1 LSGNYQER
9 YAKHLLC
16 FFKCFFFT
24 PIPSLGLA
32 LIPQAGVALGMG
44 LIAIQRRP
52 DLGEIILPVAIA
64 STIVFELI
72 GPIFTRIGLG
82 LAGEINKK

>member
-1 LSGNYQER
+1 
-9 YAKHLLC
+9 
-16 FFKCFFFT
+16 
-24 PIPSLGLA
+24 
-32 LIPQAGVALGMG
+32 MG